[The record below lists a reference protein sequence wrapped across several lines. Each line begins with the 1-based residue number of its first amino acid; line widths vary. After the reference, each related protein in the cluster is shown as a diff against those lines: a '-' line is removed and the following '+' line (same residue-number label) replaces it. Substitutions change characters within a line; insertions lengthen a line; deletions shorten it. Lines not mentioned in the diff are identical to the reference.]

1 MEWKW
6 NGMEWS
12 QLHTRPP
19 YFVRVMKNF
28 YTKKNKSEQ
37 NESYFNVI
45 TSLKQFTIIFSSLIL
60 SRFDRILR
68 KMKMNILVENI
79 IRFRHKNI
87 SANEILFCAKRT
99 ENSNTITDLAILKLL
114 IYNSSKIRY
123 ILHQIHTYVLLYTI
137 IQLSKKLFIIENI
150 LLNAFYMK
158 CVFNS
163 VYVEIEIMHVDLIDQ
178 KRINF
183 VKRFN
188 DFNDNLTIFIIIY

>member
-1 MEWKW
+1 
-6 NGMEWS
+6 
-12 QLHTRPP
+12 
-19 YFVRVMKNF
+19 
-28 YTKKNKSEQ
+28 
-37 NESYFNVI
+37 
-45 TSLKQFTIIFSSLIL
+45 
-60 SRFDRILR
+60 
-68 KMKMNILVENI
+68 MNILVENI

-178 KRINF
+178 KRVNF
-183 VKRFN
+183 VKKFN
-188 DFNDNLTIFIIIY
+188 DFNDNLTIFIIMYQMFAQKVNFDFCCCKVIVIISIVNVSSKIQAWFKVIRVNYKIHWMSYIFHVDMKDWYVFVDKCRRKKLCK